1 MKKRKS
7 LSEIIPIWYRVA
19 ERKETI
25 RRHVK
30 DLVSNNNFSN
40 SYLSNRLPNE
50 IYRHKYKIIKTGKD
64 IDPLLPETK
73 AFNIELSS
81 STINGLVIQ
90 PNDVFS

>member
-30 DLVSNNNFSN
+30 DLV
-40 SYLSNRLPNE
+40 
-50 IYRHKYKIIKTGKD
+50 
-64 IDPLLPETK
+64 
-73 AFNIELSS
+73 
-81 STINGLVIQ
+81 
-90 PNDVFS
+90 